1 MLDMFK
7 TMIDASE
14 YMTKT
19 SDHNVENEVMKKLSY
34 FDIIPIIKCTLW
46 KKQIRLIKQECG
58 LKVN

>member
-1 MLDMFK
+1 MFK

-46 KKQIRLIKQECG
+46 KKQIRLKQECG